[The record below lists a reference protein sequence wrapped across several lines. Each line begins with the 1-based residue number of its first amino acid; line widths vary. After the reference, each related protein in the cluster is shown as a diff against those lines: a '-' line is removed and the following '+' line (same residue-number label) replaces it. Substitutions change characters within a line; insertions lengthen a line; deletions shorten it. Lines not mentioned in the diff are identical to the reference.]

1 MQAQLETLATEIAE
15 LKAVKERLALAV
27 EATGLAVWD
36 WDVPTGTLQF
46 QPSIS
51 TILGYPGD
59 IQPSYQQGRG
69 LIHRDDLA
77 AYDAAVM
84 AHVDG
89 KTPRYA
95 VEYRM
100 RHAQGHWRWIDC
112 RGEIVSRAL
121 DGSPLR
127 IVGTFADITAKK
139 EETADRE
146 FLSDLT
152 HKLMQTS
159 KPDTIMSISMK
170 LLAQYLMA
178 ERVGISELR
187 RDRRGFLTRAVWS
200 HKALPPPPREHRHTY
215 SPEVIE
221 EVCNKGPFIVEDV
234 QTDPRCKDS
243 QMASLFAK
251 MDVRGL
257 LNIPMPA
264 ARKSPIFL
272 YVHSRKP
279 RKWSP
284 REVLLCQLVAERL
297 WNSINR
303 ATAEAGQKSAEEML
317 NMAMSLTKL
326 GAIDRDYKSG
336 AVRLSE
342 GLLNLIGHPEM
353 ASAPLIGHLGIEY
366 LGIIHPDDQERFA
379 KKVAVGIAR
388 GEDYEL
394 DDEHRIITAANEI
407 RHIAYKSRLHF
418 ETDKDGIQR
427 LSRSTA
433 VIQDITEKV
442 QQSDGAKLAQDRL
455 HKMSRLT
462 AMGTMASTLAHELNQ
477 PLTAAA
483 NYLNV
488 LRTLDQKGEP
498 IDGINHTDVLDLAT
512 RSVLDAGK
520 IIKRI
525 RNFTNGGG
533 LQRASVPLITLANGA
548 IRLITDQVGQRHPEI
563 IVNIPKRLNV
573 NVDAMQIE
581 QVISNL
587 LRNAAEAMPQ
597 KKGAT
602 ITLSGHDQNGFVDLH
617 VIDNGPGIPDDFAAE
632 LFNPFQSSKQEGM
645 GLGLS
650 LCRTMVEAHGGHLT
664 LEKHDSTGCDFLIR
678 LPKMARRGKLG

>member
-15 LKAVKERLALAV
+15 LKAIKERFTLAV
-27 EATGLAVWD
+27 EATRLAVWD
-36 WDVPTGTLQF
+36 WDVPTGKLQF
-46 QPSIS
+46 HPEIS
-51 TILGYPGD
+51 SVLGYPEGAK
-59 IQPSYQQGRG
+59 PNYQQGRD
-69 LIHRDDLA
+69 LTHPDDLA
-77 AYDAAVM
+77 AFDIAFE
-84 AHVDG
+84 AHARG
-89 KTPRYA
+89 ETPRYV
-95 VEYRM
+95 VEYRI
-100 RHAQGHWRWIDC
+100 RTGDGDWRWIKC
-112 RGEIVSRAL
+112 RGEIVARTKNGA
-121 DGSPLR
+121 PLR
-127 IVGTFADITAKK
+127 VVGTFADISKWKA
-139 EETADRE
+139 ETADRE

-152 HKLMQTS
+152 HQLMQIS
-159 KPDTIMSISMK
+159 KPDAITSIAMK

-178 ERVGISELR
+178 DRVGISELR
-187 RDRRGFLTRAVWS
+187 RDRTGFLTRAVWS

-221 EVCNKGPFIVEDV
+221 EVCNKGPFVVEDV

-251 MDVRGL
+251 MDVHGL
-257 LNIPMPA
+257 LNIPMPSA
-264 ARKSPIFL
+264 GKSPIFL

-279 RKWSP
+279 RKWSV
-284 REVLLCQLVAERL
+284 REVLLCQQVAERL

-303 ATAEAGQKSAEEML
+303 ANAEAGQESAEEML

-388 GEDYEL
+388 GENYEL

-418 ETDKDGIQR
+418 ETDKDGIKR

-442 QQSDGAKLAQDRL
+442 QQSEGAKLAQDRL
-455 HKMSRLT
+455 NKMSRLT

-548 IRLITDQVGQRHPEI
+548 IRQFTDQVGQRHPEI
-563 IVNIPKRLNV
+563 IVNIPKRLNI

-587 LRNAAEAMPQ
+587 LRNAAEAMLQ

-664 LEKHDSTGCDFLIR
+664 LEKHDSTGCNFLIR

>member
-15 LKAVKERLALAV
+15 LKAIKERFTLAV
-27 EATGLAVWD
+27 EATRLAVWD
-36 WDVPTGTLQF
+36 WDVPTGALQF
-46 QPSIS
+46 HPEIS
-51 TILGYPGD
+51 SVLGYPEGA
-59 IQPSYQQGRG
+59 QPNYQQGRD
-69 LIHRDDLA
+69 LTHPDDLA
-77 AYDAAVM
+77 AFDIAFE
-84 AHVDG
+84 AHARG
-89 KTPRYA
+89 ETPRYV
-95 VEYRM
+95 VEYRI
-100 RHAQGHWRWIDC
+100 RTGDGDWRWIKC
-112 RGEIVSRAL
+112 RGEIVARTENGA
-121 DGSPLR
+121 PLR
-127 IVGTFADITAKK
+127 VVGTFADISKWKA
-139 EETADRE
+139 ETADRE

-152 HKLMQTS
+152 HQLMQIS
-159 KPDTIMSISMK
+159 KPDAITSIAMK

-178 ERVGISELR
+178 DRVGISELR
-187 RDRRGFLTRAVWS
+187 RDRTGFLTRAVWS

-215 SPEVIE
+215 SPEVID
-221 EVCNKGPFIVEDV
+221 EVCNKGPFVVEDV
-234 QTDPRCKDS
+234 QTDPRCKDR
-243 QMASLFAK
+243 QMTSLFAK
-251 MDVRGL
+251 MEVHGL
-257 LNIPMPA
+257 LNIPMPSA
-264 ARKSPIFL
+264 GKSPIFL
-272 YVHSRKP
+272 YVHSRNP

-284 REVLLCQLVAERL
+284 REVLLCQQVAERL

-303 ATAEAGQKSAEEML
+303 ATAEAGQESAEEML

-342 GLLNLIGHPEM
+342 GLLHLIGHPEM
-353 ASAPLIGHLGIEY
+353 ANERLIGHLGVEY
-366 LGIIHPDDQERFA
+366 LNIIHPDDQERFA
-379 KKVAVGIAR
+379 EKVAVGIAK
-388 GEDYEL
+388 GNDYEL
-394 DDEHRIITAANEI
+394 DDEHRIITATGDI
-407 RHIAYKSRLHF
+407 KHIAYKSRMHF
-418 ETDKDGIQR
+418 ETDKDGIKR

-442 QQSDGAKLAQDRL
+442 QQSEGAKLAQDRL
-455 HKMSRLT
+455 NKMSRLT

-488 LRTLDQKGEP
+488 LRTLDQKGGP
-498 IDGINHTDVLDLAT
+498 IEGINHTDVLELAA

-533 LQRASVPLITLANGA
+533 LQRVSVPLITLANGA
-548 IRLITDQVGQRHPEI
+548 IRLITDQVGQRQPEI

-587 LRNAAEAMPQ
+587 LRNAAEAMPR

-602 ITLSGHDQNGFVDLH
+602 ITLSAHDQNGFVDLH

-678 LPKMARRGKLG
+678 LPKTARRGKLG